1 MALYY
6 DCEELNAYDFSQL
19 FVDKRYQQKGYG
31 KKAAKLIL
39 EKMKEE
45 GRYSEVVL
53 CYIEGNIA
61 AKRLYENLGFTVVAT
76 DEDEIIMRKKL

>member
-1 MALYY
+1 
-6 DCEELNAYDFSQL
+6 
-19 FVDKRYQQKGYG
+19 
-31 KKAAKLIL
+31 
-39 EKMKEE
+39 MKEE
-45 GRYSEVVL
+45 GRYSVVVL